1 MNRSWFH
8 SFLYECPVVHCS
20 STCPTFPQQFSP
32 YPLCHLCYT
41 SRVYI
46 SVDLFLYCLFCSIH
60 LFLYHYINILK
71 SYLLLLFSRSVVS
84 DSLWPWTAARQ
95 ASLSFTCFPEFA
107 QTHVLW
113 VSDAIQPSHPVTT
126 FSSCPQSFPPS
137 GSFPVSQLFASGGQR
152 IGASASVSVLPM
164 SIQGWFP
171 LGWTGLIL
179 LQSKGLWRVFSNT
192 TVQSYQFFDAQPFLF
207 SNSHIRTWLLEKPK
221 LWLYGPLSAK

>member
-113 VSDAIQPSHPVTT
+113 VSDAIQPSHALSPLFLLPSIFPSIRI
-126 FSSCPQSFPPS
+126 FSNESAPYIRRP
-137 GSFPVSQLFASGGQR
+137 
-152 IGASASVSVLPM
+152 ASASEV
-164 SIQGWFP
+164 Q
-171 LGWTGLIL
+171 
-179 LQSKGLWRVFSNT
+179 LQH
-192 TVQSYQFFDAQPFLF
+192 QSTQWIFRTDFL
-207 SNSHIRTWLLEKPK
+207 
-221 LWLYGPLSAK
+221 